1 MEDTAIRLKCVR
13 GTERSHKVLNSFNLL
28 KLTFSALLLV
38 GSVNAQEATGKRD
51 YMRVCVS
58 CHGASGRGNGPIANL
73 MNVKV
78 IDLTQLSISND
89 GTFPLHDVMMFID
102 GRSRIRAH
110 GGEMPVWG
118 QIFVQDAEDY
128 VARYEAE
135 KVAERRVLALA
146 LYIESIQE

>member
-1 MEDTAIRLKCVR
+1 M
-13 GTERSHKVLNSFNLL
+13 SYSFKFLAL
-28 KLTFSALLLV
+28 AFSALLCAFPV
-38 GSVNAQEATGKRD
+38 IAQEATGERD
-51 YMRVCVS
+51 YMRACVS
-58 CHGASGRGNGPIANL
+58 CHGISGKGDGPLADL
-73 MNVKV
+73 MTLKV
-78 IDLTQLSISND
+78 SDLTVLSISND

-110 GGEMPVWG
+110 GGDMPVWG

-135 KVAERRVLALA
+135 NVAERRVLSLA

>member
-1 MEDTAIRLKCVR
+1 
-13 GTERSHKVLNSFNLL
+13 
-28 KLTFSALLLV
+28 
-38 GSVNAQEATGKRD
+38 
-51 YMRVCVS
+51 MRACVS
-58 CHGASGRGNGPIANL
+58 CHGISGKGDGPLADL
-73 MNVKV
+73 MTLKV
-78 IDLTQLSISND
+78 SDLTVLSISND

-135 KVAERRVLALA
+135 NVAARRVLSLA
-146 LYIESIQE
+146 LYIESLQE

>member
-1 MEDTAIRLKCVR
+1 MEDTAIRLKYVR
-13 GTERSHKVLNSFNLL
+13 GTERSHKVSNSFNLF

-38 GSVNAQEATGKRD
+38 GPVNAQEATGKRD
-51 YMRVCVS
+51 YMRACVS
-58 CHGASGRGNGPIANL
+58 CHGASGRGNGPIADL
-73 MNVKV
+73 MTVKV
-78 IDLTQLSISND
+78 SDLTQLSISND

-128 VARYEAE
+128 VAQYEAE